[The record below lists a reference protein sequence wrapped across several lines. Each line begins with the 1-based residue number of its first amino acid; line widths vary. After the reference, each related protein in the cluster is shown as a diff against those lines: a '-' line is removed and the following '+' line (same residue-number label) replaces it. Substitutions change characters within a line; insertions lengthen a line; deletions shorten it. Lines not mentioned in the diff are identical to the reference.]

1 MSILQ
6 TLYGKLAAT
15 LLVLLCLIGLI
26 FLAVTRYSTAL
37 YQQEVS
43 QKLNRDLAQHIVA
56 EKLLLQNGRVNQTA
70 LEEIFHM
77 LMVINPSIELYL
89 IDLKG
94 HILAFSAPP
103 GKVKSH
109 DIDMRP
115 VQTFLAG
122 STALPL
128 FGDDPRDPAQRKIF
142 SVAQIADLQ
151 GAQGYLYVILA
162 SEEYSGVAQALQ
174 RSYVLRG
181 SVGVIAIAMI
191 FSFVLGLFIFAGLT
205 RRLRKLTTAVA
216 QFKQDDFTGSKALVV
231 SQTGRRFDEIDQL
244 TLTFNGMA
252 DRIAHQLQT
261 LKQTDTMRR
270 EMVANISHD
279 LRTPLTSMQGYLET
293 LQLKADSLTS
303 EERERYLETA
313 INQSHRLG
321 NLVSHFFELAKL
333 ECLEVQPA
341 PELFSLSELAQDIV
355 QKLELAAKKRGIQLS
370 ASPSSTLPFVHAD
383 IGMIERVLV
392 NLIDNALRFTPSGGD
407 VCITLA
413 EEGDTVKVMV
423 SDTGCGIAPDQLP
436 QLFNHAYRQPRIS
449 RHQPDST
456 GLGLAIAKRILELHG
471 SAIQVQSEVNIG
483 TTFTFTLP
491 VANA

>member
-1 MSILQ
+1 MSILR

-15 LLVLLCLIGLI
+15 LLVLFCLLGLI
-26 FLAVTRYSTAL
+26 FLAVTRYSTLL

-43 QKLNRDLAQHIVA
+43 QKLNQDLARHIVA
-56 EKLLLQNGRVNQTA
+56 EKLLLQNGVVNQTA

-103 GKVKSH
+103 GKVKSQN
-109 DIDMRP
+109 IDMRP
-115 VQTFLAG
+115 VQNFL
-122 STALPL
+122 TDTKALPL
-128 FGDDPRDPAQRKIF
+128 FGNDPRDPAHQKIF
-142 SVAQIADLQ
+142 SVAQIADSQ
-151 GAQGYLYVILA
+151 GVHGYLYVILA

-181 SVGVIAIAMI
+181 SVGIIAIAVI
-191 FSFVLGLFIFAGLT
+191 FSFVLGLYIFAGLT
-205 RRLRKLTTAVA
+205 LRLRKLTTAVA
-216 QFKQDDFTGSKALVV
+216 QFRQDDFRGVKPLALN
-231 SQTGRRFDEIDQL
+231 QTSGPFDEIDQL
-244 TLTFNGMA
+244 TLTFKEMA
-252 DRIAHQLQT
+252 DRIAQQLHA

-293 LQLKADSLTS
+293 LQLKADSLTCD
-303 EERERYLETA
+303 ERNRYLETA

-321 NLVSHFFELAKL
+321 NLISHFFELAKL
-333 ECLEVQPA
+333 ECLEVQPV
-341 PELFSLSELAQDIV
+341 PEIFSLSELAQDIV
-355 QKLELAAKKRGIQLS
+355 QKLELSAKKCGIQLS
-370 ASPSSTLPFVHAD
+370 TSPCPTLPYVYAD

-407 VCITLA
+407 IRIILA
-413 EEGDTVKVMV
+413 EEGDAVKVEV

-436 QLFNHAYRQPRIS
+436 QLFNHAYRQTLIS

-456 GLGLAIAKRILELHG
+456 GLGLAIAKRILELH
-471 SAIQVQSEVNIG
+471 SSDIQVQSEVHIG